1 MNAASRPETEARAEV
16 HYTLQQGA
24 KTFGFKTTL
33 GCIKIYGKCLLVYFV
48 CGLSK

>member
-24 KTFGFKTTL
+24 KP
-33 GCIKIYGKCLLVYFV
+33 LV
-48 CGLSK
+48 SKQHSVV